1 MGNEELR
8 DLLNHH
14 WEQVR
19 HVDKLRYRFT
29 NVFAVLV
36 VGLLTIATQTDSIQ
50 LPFLLLSILF
60 LSLIGIITY
69 LKLGI
74 EYYLWVSHA
83 IVIQKELS
91 IDDVSA
97 RPSGLYED
105 DYDKS
110 LMNGILTLLTSPKG
124 VFNPDR
130 ITTTELLS
138 TSHWQL
144 GLQILAFSLSL
155 GWLITVPFSSYLT
168 PYSWILIAVLT
179 ALILSLI
186 SYTVYRYAHGKLARV
201 DEHLADIDYSDSRET
216 EGSSS

>member
-1 MGNEELR
+1 MTNEKLR

-19 HVDKLRYRFT
+19 HVDKLRYSFT
-29 NVFAVLV
+29 SVFAVLV

-83 IVIQKELS
+83 IAIQKELN
-91 IDDVSA
+91 IHEISA
-97 RPSGLYED
+97 RPSGLYDAE
-105 DYDKS
+105 YDKS
-110 LMNGILTLLTSPKG
+110 LRNGLLTLLTSPKG

-144 GLQILAFSLSL
+144 GLQILAFGLSL
-155 GWLITVPFSSYLT
+155 AWIITIPINDYLAQ
-168 PYSWILIAVLT
+168 PDWILIPILTVLT
-179 ALILSLI
+179 TGLI
-186 SYTVYRYAHGKLARV
+186 SFTVYKYAHGKL
-201 DEHLADIDYSDSRET
+201 DQIDDHIDCLSYSDE
-216 EGSSS
+216 